1 MNVKLNVTENSRV
14 IRLVLSGTGVRGAS
28 GAGVPDGATD
38 GQIAVYSGSLT
49 DWVPTT
55 VLTGLTKIAVVDA
68 LPDPQVTGTLYFV
81 KP

>member
-14 IRLVLSGTGVRGAS
+14 IKLVLSGTGVRGAS
-28 GAGVPDGATD
+28 GVGVPDGATD
-38 GQIAVYSGSLT
+38 GQIAVYSAALSA
-49 DWVPTT
+49 WVPTSGF
-55 VLTGLTKIAVVDA
+55 VPISVVDA

>member
-38 GQIAVYSGSLT
+38 GQIAVYSGSLA

-55 VLTGLTKIAVVDA
+55 VLTGLTKIVVTDA
-68 LPDPQVTGTLYFV
+68 LPSPTDPTTLYLLTG
-81 KP
+81 

>member
-38 GQIAVYSGSLT
+38 GQIAVYSGSLA

-55 VLTGLTKIAVVDA
+55 VLTGLTKIVVVDE
-68 LPDPQVTGTLYFV
+68 LPSPTDPTTLYLLTG
-81 KP
+81 